1 MNSLV
6 SLFEQI
12 RSLEDYLNC
21 TLQHNTMANYK
32 DCIEAESLPDG
43 LAQMEP
49 TWTSPLPGYKL
60 QPVPLGEWIGPLVL
74 TIVFV
79 LGGIV
84 LVYCCANH
92 LSSIEIDCPCF
103 VSDENNGRRKYPKT
117 EIPEKLYHRPRL
129 ISTVRK
135 KPEFFGFRLYAK
147 GLNEDGE
154 GNEGDGVF
162 NGNSMIRDDEPTE
175 NSWLLS
181 EVHAV

>member
-12 RSLEDYLNC
+12 RSLDDYLNC

-43 LAQMEP
+43 LSQMDP
-49 TWTSPLPGYKL
+49 SWILPLPGYKL
-60 QPVPLGEWIGPLVL
+60 EPVPLGEWIGPLAL

-92 LSSIEIDCPCF
+92 FSLIEIDCPCF
-103 VSDENNGRRKYPKT
+103 VCDENNGEAKT

-129 ISTVRK
+129 KSTVRK
-135 KPEFFGFRLYAK
+135 KPEFFGFRFYAK

-154 GNEGDGVF
+154 GTEGDGVIH
-162 NGNSMIRDDEPTE
+162 GNSMIRDDEPTE
-175 NSWLLS
+175 NSWLLGQ
-181 EVHAV
+181 VHDV